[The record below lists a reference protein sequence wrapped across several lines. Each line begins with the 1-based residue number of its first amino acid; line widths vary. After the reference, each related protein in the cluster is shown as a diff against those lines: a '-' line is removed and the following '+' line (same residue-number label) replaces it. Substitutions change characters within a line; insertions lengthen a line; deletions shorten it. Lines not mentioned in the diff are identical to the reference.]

1 MSNNNLTHCPNIG
14 GAQILMRKIASIFG
28 VIITLFTIFIVTY
41 YNLYAYNFIILIIS
55 FGTGVTIFETLDK
68 TCIVYAFYKIK
79 NIDSKFEKERN
90 YFNLTTQRK
99 TSVSIILKGS
109 LFALVNT
116 MVAYLIQG
124 WLK

>member
-14 GAQILMRKIASIFG
+14 GSQILMRKIASILG
-28 VIITLFTIFIVTY
+28 VGITLFTIFFITY
-41 YNLYAYNFIILIIS
+41 FELYAYNFIILIIS

-90 YFNLTTQRK
+90 FFNLNAQRK
-99 TSVSIILKGS
+99 KSVSIILKGFC
-109 LFALVNT
+109 FALIFT
-116 MVAYLIQG
+116 IITYIMQS

>member
-1 MSNNNLTHCPNIG
+1 MSNKDLIYCPNIG
-14 GAQILMRKIASIFG
+14 GAQVLMRKIASIFG
-28 VIITLFTIFIVTY
+28 VIFTLFSVFVITF

-79 NIDSKFEKERN
+79 NIDSKFEKERD
-90 YFNLTTQRK
+90 YFNLTAQRK
-99 TSVSIILKGS
+99 KSISIILKGF
-109 LFALVNT
+109 LFALIT
-116 MVAYLIQG
+116 TIVAYLLQG

>member
-1 MSNNNLTHCPNIG
+1 MINNDITHCPNIG
-14 GAQILMRKIASIFG
+14 GSQILMRKTASILG
-28 VIITLFTIFIVTY
+28 VGITLFTIFFITY
-41 YNLYAYNFIILIIS
+41 FELYAYNFIILIIS

-90 YFNLTTQRK
+90 SFNLNAQRK
-99 TSVSIILKGS
+99 KSDSIILKGFC
-109 LFALVNT
+109 FALIFT
-116 MVAYLIQG
+116 IITYIMQS

>member
-1 MSNNNLTHCPNIG
+1 MSNNDLTHCPNIG
-14 GAQILMRKIASIFG
+14 GAQVLMRKIASIFG
-28 VIITLFTIFIVTY
+28 VIITLFTIVIITY

-79 NIDSKFEKERN
+79 NIDSKFEKEQN

-99 TSVSIILKGS
+99 ASASIILKGF
-109 LFALVNT
+109 LFALVT
-116 MVAYLIQG
+116 ILVAYLIQG